1 MKQRLPKFR
10 VWDDADE
17 KMYKVLKI
25 DFDFNNGEGLIY
37 CEKFLSTGERR
48 CVTRIMQDIVLM
60 QNTGLKDDNGV
71 EIYEGDIVKLPNDD
85 ICEIQYRVDYNYSGF
100 VATSITLLHGIK
112 FYEHWKAKEVI
123 GNIYENPDRIKL
135 KRK

>member
-10 VWDDADE
+10 VWDYIDE
-17 KMYKVLKI
+17 KMYNVLKI
-25 DFDFNNGEGLIY
+25 DFDLGIIY

-48 CVTRIMQDIVLM
+48 CVTREMQDIDLM

-71 EIYEGDIVKLPNDD
+71 EIYEGDIVRLPNDD
-85 ICEIQYRVDYNYSGF
+85 ICEIQYRLDYNYSGF

-112 FYEHWKAKEVI
+112 IYEHWKAKEVI
-123 GNIYENPDRIKL
+123 GNIYENPSSE